1 MVEHRLYEEFEIRGQ
16 VLDTE
21 STENIQMLDSNE
33 DTVSE
38 SESDDEIYTEIVT
51 QTEGNIIE
59 W

>member
-21 STENIQMLDSNE
+21 STVENSQMFDSNE
-33 DTVSE
+33 DTR
-38 SESDDEIYTEIVT
+38 SESDDEIYMENVT

>member
-21 STENIQMLDSNE
+21 STVENIQMLDSNE

-38 SESDDEIYTEIVT
+38 SDDEIYTEIVT
-51 QTEGNIIE
+51 EGNIIE